1 MKDKRKNIFE
11 QMIQCPRCGKWSKI
25 GYIQRYGS
33 CLCEEV
39 LDERAKFKYE
49 MFVRLH
55 MWRNKNY
62 KITDI
67 ERSKY
72 D

>member
-1 MKDKRKNIFE
+1 MGRDKHFYEK
-11 QMIQCPRCGKWSKI
+11 MVQCQRCGKWSKKS
-25 GYIQRYGS
+25 YIDIYGT
-33 CLCEEV
+33 CLCGEV

-49 MFVRLH
+49 MFCKLH
-55 MWRNKNY
+55 LWRNKNY
-62 KITDI
+62 RKDQI